1 MRVKNLIALSAMT
14 ALFAACAEDFDVASN
29 AGVNQ
34 ENRPSAGKVTLNF
47 TENALTKAWDDDLL
61 KQKFEPGERIGAMLM
76 DIWDGK
82 GNGIEHYA
90 FIDYVHTNYPFS
102 YDGNVWS
109 TPDNAPVSEG
119 NYFFTYPYVPTFHD
133 RGYVI
138 YEVPSKQYNVD
149 LETGEYNLWQSVEE
163 NQAYLG
169 YSFVGATTDD
179 VNTVDA
185 TLWPIFAAPKFS
197 LVNETPGT
205 LKLIKLIIRAPK
217 NEDNDLNLMPSK
229 VAVAPLTEKFGQV
242 AKAYP
247 NQPEK
252 QVEYLVNNALIAQN
266 GFLAPEK
273 TASALET
280 EQDKGYYEYTIE
292 FGDNYTRT
300 YDQAFRACAVMPA
313 GNYEDL
319 EVYAL
324 VEKVGGEDTEG
335 GCGFVKFST
344 LNEATW
350 NSDGQEQG
358 AGHVNLMPNKT
369 QVFTAQFSPDAV
381 RDLGWHNFTVVDSE
395 DLAWILALKAEY
407 GGSDDVVVKTQG
419 DKVVLT
425 KEVYDLLKD
434 KKRNT
439 KLQIDGIIVIPENV
453 PNDAID
459 LLVTNSDKETT
470 IINEGVQTLTKD
482 VTADIINRGTLNSSA
497 TINGDLTVEE
507 GVANVTVVQSGVVTV
522 NEGAEATI
530 DEAAVTVVNNG
541 TLYTQGVI
549 YWQVTNNGEWFVIGN
564 QVLKGDG
571 GKNYGKMTVRN
582 NVTVQTNTD
591 KDHYFRNQE
600 GGVIYNYGTL
610 GRVFENRGTIYNGN
624 ESDLEATLNC
634 GGNYAEIHNYSTIEG
649 MFGNYTNAIIYMK
662 VGTAEVHFTGT
673 DNGDGNIENTLH
685 GDIENIGDQHVI
697 YTASNQDFATVIF
710 DMKTY
715 GKYTD
720 LVIVGEYT
728 LTDEHDIS
736 QPTTSETVKAI
747 TVDKT
752 GVVNIDY
759 NQDVQ
764 LGGEYI
770 SLTNNGKVSVMH
782 GATLRVG
789 SVDNNGTFK
798 VNNNA
803 KVLDADGNDTTDSIE
818 GIERFD

>member
-76 DIWDGK
+76 DTWDGK
-82 GNGIEHYA
+82 DNSIEHYT

-205 LKLIKLIIRAPK
+205 LKLIKLIIRAPQK
-217 NEDNDLNLMPSK
+217 DNDLNLMPSK
-229 VAVAPLTEKFGQV
+229 VAVAPLTEEFGQV

-273 TASALET
+273 TASELKT

-292 FGDNYTRT
+292 FGDDYTRG

-313 GNYEDL
+313 GNYGDL

-324 VEKVGGEDTEG
+324 VEKVGDEDTEG

-344 LNEATW
+344 LNKATW
-350 NSDGQEQG
+350 KSDGQEQG
-358 AGHVNLMPNKT
+358 AGHVNLMPNTT
-369 QVFTAQFSPDAV
+369 QVFSARFDTDALHN
-381 RDLGWHNFTVVDSE
+381 LGWHNFTVVDSE

-407 GGSDDVVVKTQG
+407 GGSDNVVVKTQG

-434 KKRNT
+434 KTRNT
-439 KLQIDGIIVIPENV
+439 TLQIDGIIVIPDDV
-453 PNDAID
+453 PGDAID
-459 LLVTNSDKETT
+459 LLVTNDNAETT

-507 GVANVTVVQSGVVTV
+507 GVANVSSVLQNGVVTV

-530 DEAAVTVVNNG
+530 SKAAVTVVNNG
-541 TLYTQGVI
+541 KVTTAGTIWYMLTNNEGGVWIVNDDLHIDGNTNSVNAGTMYVNEGVVITTNGMYINNTGVIENYGVVPVYTNEGGINNYAQGKLTIGENVKTINNFGVVEVSRANRGRINMKQKEADVFFSELAAGDYAKYNYGSIENTVHGNIKNIPEPQHIIYTADGTKAMSDVLEEMAMYKLYTDLYITGDYTLKTGEDLTRSNTGGSNVSKLADI
-549 YWQVTNNGEWFVIGN
+549 TIFKGATLIIDKENSVTVGYEGSIDVQNDGTIIISHSATMKGGDIINNGEIRKHN
-564 QVLKGDG
+564 S
-571 GKNYGKMTVRN
+571 GKMEN
-582 NVTVQTNTD
+582 NVV
-591 KDHYFRNQE
+591 
-600 GGVIYNYGTL
+600 
-610 GRVFENRGTIYNGN
+610 
-624 ESDLEATLNC
+624 
-634 GGNYAEIHNYSTIEG
+634 GGN
-649 MFGNYTNAIIYMK
+649 
-662 VGTAEVHFTGT
+662 
-673 DNGDGNIENTLH
+673 D
-685 GDIENIGDQHVI
+685 VI
-697 YTASNQDFATVIF
+697 DF
-710 DMKTY
+710 D
-715 GKYTD
+715 
-720 LVIVGEYT
+720 
-728 LTDEHDIS
+728 
-736 QPTTSETVKAI
+736 
-747 TVDKT
+747 
-752 GVVNIDY
+752 
-759 NQDVQ
+759 
-764 LGGEYI
+764 
-770 SLTNNGKVSVMH
+770 
-782 GATLRVG
+782 
-789 SVDNNGTFK
+789 
-798 VNNNA
+798 
-803 KVLDADGNDTTDSIE
+803 
-818 GIERFD
+818 